1 MEATCRFVAVFLC
14 HTYLPNSAH
23 LHWVW
28 KKKHNKTH
36 AKFALKLCCVP
47 SEVNRSSVPGFSSL
61 LLVAEFS
68 PYCPQFASGSWARL
82 LLSLCHSCSI
92 YFYYWLTCLD
102 VFFLFPCSPPPFYRN
117 PQFLWGPTDLLS
129 FIVIGNAWR
138 KRASISPLMVSTFVI
153 ELTDQFLCLQ
163 INILVFTRR

>member
-23 LHWVW
+23 LHCVW

-47 SEVNRSSVPGFSSL
+47 SEVNRSPVPGFSSL

-102 VFFLFPCSPPPFYRN
+102 VCSYFPVLLHLFIEI
-117 PQFLWGPTDLLS
+117 LS
-129 FIVIGNAWR
+129 FCEGQQTYFPSLWLGMLGG
-138 KRASISPLMVSTFVI
+138 KGLLFHHWWYLPL
-153 ELTDQFLCLQ
+153 
-163 INILVFTRR
+163 